1 MAHGRAMANSSEFLT
16 HLKEQLAELGP
27 VAVRRMFGGAGIFY
41 DGMMFALVANDT
53 LYFKADAENEHHFE
67 DLGLTRFSYEAK
79 GQRRELSYRRA
90 PEDVLDDSDAMIEWA
105 RIAIAAAL
113 RANAAKPAAKSKP
126 RHSPAK
132 ASSKSKR

>member
-1 MAHGRAMANSSEFLT
+1 MAYGHAMPNSSDFLT
-16 HLKEQLAELGP
+16 HLKEQLAGLGP

-41 DGMMFALVANDT
+41 EDMMFALVADDT

-67 DLGLTRFSYEAK
+67 DLGLARFSYEAK

-113 RANAAKPAAKSKP
+113 RANASKPAAKSKARRKP
-126 RHSPAK
+126 RE
-132 ASSKSKR
+132 ASSK